1 MKKNARYITHIFA
14 SKIDFMLM
22 VDILVK
28 IEFFIQGDKLKKLIH
43 TLRRTKIW
51 YTKSGD
57 NVAGRR
63 DIVMNTQSISTGKC
77 LRGNEARSW
86 IITGASIAKGST

>member
-1 MKKNARYITHIFA
+1 MG
-14 SKIDFMLM
+14 LM
-22 VDILVK
+22 MVYHM
-28 IEFFIQGDKLKKLIH
+28 DKLKKLIH

-57 NVAGRR
+57 NAVGRK
-63 DIVMNTQSISTGKC
+63 DIVMSTQSISTGKC

-86 IITGASIAKGST
+86 ITTGVSTATDST